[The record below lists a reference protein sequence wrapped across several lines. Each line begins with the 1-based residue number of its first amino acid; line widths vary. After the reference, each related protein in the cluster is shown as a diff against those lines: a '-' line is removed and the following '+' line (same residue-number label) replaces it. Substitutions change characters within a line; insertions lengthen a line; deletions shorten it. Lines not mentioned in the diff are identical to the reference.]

1 MPAPRRRALCQELSR
16 TPLPLGACSSGVP
29 SPPPGWEGSAPTRQS
44 SRGPGRQG
52 GGGGA
57 RGPRRATVVARGWA
71 PLCDA
76 RRGSRARDPGRPIGG
91 RRRTMD
97 PRQAEPGPRG
107 VRFPAPTDRPRPLG
121 RRDSPAPSR
130 GARDSGLGRAGSRSA
145 LASARGFSAAAAG
158 GAGGA
163 SGGGRGAGGGV
174 CDYFRR
180 RQAPRGQRRPGP
192 DTVSDLRPHR
202 VRPPPPRAAARPPPP
217 RAPGRLPRRSG
228 GHGPTGAGRERGGA
242 ERPRA
247 AGLRQPHF

>member
-44 SRGPGRQG
+44 SRGPGRQGGG

-107 VRFPAPTDRPRPLG
+107 VRFPAPTDRPGRWEGVTAPL
-121 RRDSPAPSR
+121 PR
-130 GARDSGLGRAGSRSA
+130 GARATPGSGAQGRARPWPPPAGFPRPPRAGRAGR
-145 LASARGFSAAAAG
+145 AG
-158 GAGGA
+158 E
-163 SGGGRGAGGGV
+163 GGGRGAES
-174 CDYFRR
+174 
-180 RQAPRGQRRPGP
+180 A
-192 DTVSDLRPHR
+192 TI
-202 VRPPPPRAAARPPPP
+202 
-217 RAPGRLPRRSG
+217 SG
-228 GHGPTGAGRERGGA
+228 GARLRGDSGGQA
-242 ERPRA
+242 RT
-247 AGLRQPHF
+247 Q